1 MTKQT
6 TVRLPDAL
14 ADQAEVVARAQDKSV
29 NELIIGALTIEIDRV
44 RKDAEFKARVKRLVE
59 RDSEILDRLAQ
70 S

>member
-14 ADQAEVVARAQDKSV
+14 AEEVEAVARVKEVSV
-29 NELIIGALTIEIDRV
+29 NQFIIDSLSIEIDRV
-44 RKDAEFKARVKRLVE
+44 SKDAKFMDALKQVVD
-59 RDSEILDRLAQ
+59 RDREILDRLAQ

>member
-59 RDSEILDRLAQ
+59 RDREILDRLVQ